1 MGKRLSVLIAGCG
14 DVGSRLGL
22 QLGRDGWRV
31 YGLRR
36 NAAELPVPILP
47 VKGDLTDPTC
57 PRCWPNGGL
66 DYLVYAASATEH
78 DEAGYRQAY
87 VEGLRNVLRW
97 LRQHEQQPR
106 RLLFVSSTGV
116 YAQRDGEWID
126 EDSPPSRPASPGRS
140 CSRPSNWP
148 SAAACRP
155 PACAW
160 AGCTTRVAPGC
171 RTRCVPACGS
181 SAIRRSTATAFTAT
195 MPPRFFPSCCRRTPA
210 APRCSPATWG
220 RRRAGAAARGGRLAA
235 RAAGCHPLG
244 RAEHDPT
251 RRQQAL
257 QQRPRPRA
265 GLEAEVRQL
274 PRRLC
279 LARAQS
285 ALVSRRCARVLAV
298 RRACIPSV
306 TGQLS
311 CGAAY

>member
-126 EDSPPSRPASPGRS
+126 EDSPTEPTGFTGQVMLEAEQLALGCGLPATCVRMGGLYDPSRPWLQNQVRAGLRVERDP
-140 CSRPSNWP
+140 PQYSNRIHRDD
-148 SAAACRP
+148 AAALLAFLLQSDASGAALQPCYLGVDDD
-155 PACAW
+155 PAPLHEVVDWLRERLGVTHW
-160 AGCTTRVAPGC
+160 AEQSMT
-171 RTRCVPACGS
+171 
-181 SAIRRSTATAFTAT
+181 
-195 MPPRFFPSCCRRTPA
+195 
-210 APRCSPATWG
+210 
-220 RRRAGAAARGGRLAA
+220 RRAGSKRCSNA
-235 RAAGCHPLG
+235 RARALGWKPRFASYRDGYAALG
-244 RAEHDPT
+244 RDRH
-251 RRQQAL
+251 
-257 QQRPRPRA
+257 
-265 GLEAEVRQL
+265 
-274 PRRLC
+274 
-279 LARAQS
+279 
-285 ALVSRRCARVLAV
+285 
-298 RRACIPSV
+298 
-306 TGQLS
+306 
-311 CGAAY
+311 

>member
-1 MGKRLSVLIAGCG
+1 M
-14 DVGSRLGL
+14 
-22 QLGRDGWRV
+22 
-31 YGLRR
+31 
-36 NAAELPVPILP
+36 
-47 VKGDLTDPTC
+47 
-57 PRCWPNGGL
+57 
-66 DYLVYAASATEH
+66 
-78 DEAGYRQAY
+78 
-87 VEGLRNVLRW
+87 LRW

-126 EDSPPSRPASPGRS
+126 EDSPTEPTGFTGQVMLEAEQLALGCGLPATCVRMGGLYDPSRPWLQNQVRAGLRVERDPPQYSNRHSPRRCRRAS
-140 CSRPSNWP
+140 
-148 SAAACRP
+148 
-155 PACAW
+155 
-160 AGCTTRVAPGC
+160 
-171 RTRCVPACGS
+171 
-181 SAIRRSTATAFTAT
+181 
-195 MPPRFFPSCCRRTPA
+195 FPSCCRRTPA

-257 QQRPRPRA
+257 QQCPRPRA

-306 TGQLS
+306 TGTR
-311 CGAAY
+311 AALLTKP

>member
-126 EDSPPSRPASPGRS
+126 EDSPTEPTGFTGQVMLEAEQLALGCGLPATCVRMGGLYDPSRPWLQNQVRAGLRVERDP
-140 CSRPSNWP
+140 PQYSNRIHRDD
-148 SAAACRP
+148 AAALLSFLLQADASGTALQPCYLGVDDE
-155 PACAW
+155 PAPLHEVVDWLRERLGVTHW
-160 AGCTTRVAPGC
+160 AEQSMT
-171 RTRCVPACGS
+171 
-181 SAIRRSTATAFTAT
+181 
-195 MPPRFFPSCCRRTPA
+195 
-210 APRCSPATWG
+210 
-220 RRRAGAAARGGRLAA
+220 RRAGSKRCSNA
-235 RAAGCHPLG
+235 RARALGWKPRFANYRDGYASLG
-244 RAEHDPT
+244 RNRH
-251 RRQQAL
+251 
-257 QQRPRPRA
+257 
-265 GLEAEVRQL
+265 
-274 PRRLC
+274 
-279 LARAQS
+279 
-285 ALVSRRCARVLAV
+285 
-298 RRACIPSV
+298 
-306 TGQLS
+306 
-311 CGAAY
+311 